1 MLKILLPDIS
11 FGRKNSNVLIC
22 IQMLEI
28 QNKAGIGLRPSCH
41 MQESPPGLEQK
52 RITTIE

>member
-1 MLKILLPDIS
+1 MLTILLPGIS